1 MPEYTLT
8 DFEREAQATKPR
20 FIDVWLLPPLVMFA
34 AVKSKDLGRWTRRA
48 MFTAG
53 VYMLYR
59 NWTAY
64 KEQTAQF
71 TEYLKTLAPAQSAA
85 TTEKNV

>member
-1 MPEYTLT
+1 MGEYTLT
-8 DFEREAQATKPR
+8 DFEKEAQSLKPR

-59 NWTAY
+59 NWSAY
-64 KEQTAQF
+64 QEQTAQF
-71 TEYLKTLAPAQSAA
+71 TEYLKTLTAPKETA
-85 TTEKNV
+85 V